1 MNQINYFCIQCI
13 WWGGGQHC
21 LATPFQLNIVLLDFS
36 NTSLQS
42 VKNIFCKSHTKSF
55 LTNKYKIISCY
66 FKANSCDC
74 SKVNYIIW
82 SDFFLN
88 ISRRD
93 LSNNYYKNV
102 LLFFCIRHHR
112 QMLFSVN
119 YYIIKEIFSKI
130 FLSTNKGH
138 PW

>member
-1 MNQINYFCIQCI
+1 MHQKKYFCMQCI

-21 LATPFQLNIVLLDFS
+21 LATPFQLNIVPLDFS

-42 VKNIFCKSHTKSF
+42 AKNFFCKSHTKSF
-55 LTNKYKIISCY
+55 LTNTNKIISCY

-74 SKVNYIIW
+74 SKENYIIW
-82 SDFFLN
+82 SDFLN